1 MTVGEAPKP
10 TPSEAELLQAVASG
24 DQQALARLY
33 DRLSPVVLGLA
44 RRMLGQGPEADE
56 VCLEVFTQVWRQA
69 DRFDAR
75 RGSGSAWVLVI
86 ARSRALDALRARQR
100 EANRVA
106 AMEAEAAAMP
116 EPEWSDPQDEVLVKE
131 RQSQVRQALGTL
143 PEVQRQALEMA
154 YFDGLSQSEIANSTG
169 WPLGTV
175 KTRMR
180 QALLRLREHLAG
192 AEVRP

>member
-1 MTVGEAPKP
+1 MTVGEAPKAS
-10 TPSEAELLQAVASG
+10 PSEAELLQAVASG

-86 ARSRALDALRARQR
+86 ARTRALDALRARQR

-131 RQSQVRQALGTL
+131 RQSQVRRALGTL
-143 PEVQRQALEMA
+143 PDLQRQALELA
-154 YFDGLSQSEIANSTG
+154 YFDGLSQSEIAEATG

-175 KTRMR
+175 KTRVR
-180 QALLRLREHLAG
+180 QALLRLREHLSG
-192 AEVRP
+192 TEVRP